1 MGKDKLKRFRDN
13 EAFEN
18 VFQIPF
24 EQLVNEGFPYKG
36 KWRENVFKNDNPI
49 VLELGCGKGEY
60 TVGLSR
66 LYPNKNF
73 IGVDVKGARL
83 WRGAKTLLDEE
94 RTNGAFLRTKIDQ
107 IERFFDKDE
116 VDEIWITFPDPQPR
130 KSRAKKRLTSP
141 VFLDRYRSFCK
152 KDALVHLKTDSS
164 LLYEYTCE
172 VTDEE
177 GLEVLQSTND
187 VYGKYIP
194 QLTSDLEKQ
203 ILSIKTTYE
212 KIFGD
217 QGFKINYHQF
227 KLFKGE

>member
-13 EAFEN
+13 EEFEN
-18 VFQIPF
+18 VHQIPF
-24 EQLVNEGFPYKG
+24 EQLINEGFPLKG
-36 KWRENVFKNDNPI
+36 KWREAFFKNDNPI

-83 WRGAKTLLDEE
+83 WRGAKTLKEE
-94 RTNGAFLRTKIDQ
+94 GRTNGAFLRTKIDQ

-141 VFLDRYRSFCK
+141 VFLNRYRSFTK
-152 KDALVHLKTDSS
+152 QNAIVNLKTDSE
-164 LLYEYTCE
+164 LLYEYTKE
-172 VTDEE
+172 VTKEE
-177 GLEVLQSTND
+177 NLEVISSTND
-187 VYGKYIP
+187 VYGEYLPSIEDNL
-194 QLTSDLEKQ
+194 QKQ

-217 QGFKINYHQF
+217 QGFTINYHQF
-227 KLFKGE
+227 KLFPNG